1 MRKVIALRGL
11 NGVGKSTA
19 CLGYIDR
26 HRPVTTH
33 SIRVCD
39 TRCKTIT
46 VTSGAVFLGDYTRGM
61 KYPGAESN
69 WRESY
74 IFRVLAY
81 VFDEY
86 PDRDVVIDSS
96 VFNRLTS
103 FTIELNDICED
114 MGYELVSV
122 LLDMSVDEVVPRMLS
137 RNGSK
142 PVNVD
147 SLRKQAVRLKNQ
159 TGELKA
165 AGIETAVIGVRDFMI
180 DDTRDLLSRYIR

>member
-1 MRKVIALRGL
+1 MRKVIALREL

-39 TRCKTIT
+39 TLCKTIT

-61 KYPGAESN
+61 KHPGAEGT

-103 FTIELNDICED
+103 FTIKLNDICED

-137 RNGSK
+137 RNDNKSI
-142 PVNVD
+142 NMS
-147 SLRKQAVRLKNQ
+147 SLRKHAVRLKNQ
-159 TGELKA
+159 TDELKA
-165 AGIETAVIGVRDFMI
+165 AGIETVVVGVRDFTI

>member
-11 NGVGKSTA
+11 NGAGKSTA

-39 TRCKTIT
+39 TLCKTIT
-46 VTSGAVFLGDYTRGM
+46 VTSDAVFLGDYTRGM
-61 KYPGAESN
+61 KHPGAEGT
-69 WRESY
+69 WRESH

-96 VFNRLTS
+96 IFNRLTS
-103 FTIELNDICED
+103 FTIKLNDICED
-114 MGYELVSV
+114 MDHELVSV

-137 RNGSK
+137 RNDNKS
-142 PVNVD
+142 VNMS
-147 SLRKQAVRLKNQ
+147 SLRKHAVRLKNQ
-159 TGELKA
+159 TDELKA
-165 AGIETAVIGVRDFMI
+165 AGIETVVVGVRDFTI

>member
-11 NGVGKSTA
+11 HGAGKSTA

-33 SIRVCD
+33 SVRVCD
-39 TRCKTIT
+39 TLCKAIT

-81 VFDEY
+81 VFGEY
-86 PDRDVVIDSS
+86 PDRDVVIDSA

-103 FTIELNDICED
+103 FTIKLNDFCED

-137 RNGSK
+137 RNDSK

-165 AGIETAVIGVRDFMI
+165 AEIETAVIGVHDFTI

>member
-11 NGVGKSTA
+11 HGAGKSTA

-39 TRCKTIT
+39 TLCKAIT
-46 VTSGAVFLGDYTRGM
+46 VTSDAVFLGDYTRGM
-61 KYPGAESN
+61 KHPGAEGA
-69 WRESY
+69 WMESY

-96 VFNRLTS
+96 VFNRVTS
-103 FTIELNDICED
+103 FTIKLNDICEG

-122 LLDMSVDEVVPRMLS
+122 LLDMSVDEVVPRMQS
-137 RNGSK
+137 RNGNK
-142 PVNVD
+142 PINMD
-147 SLRKQAVRLKNQ
+147 SLRRQAVRLKNQ

-165 AGIETAVIGVRDFMI
+165 AGIETAVVGVRDFTI